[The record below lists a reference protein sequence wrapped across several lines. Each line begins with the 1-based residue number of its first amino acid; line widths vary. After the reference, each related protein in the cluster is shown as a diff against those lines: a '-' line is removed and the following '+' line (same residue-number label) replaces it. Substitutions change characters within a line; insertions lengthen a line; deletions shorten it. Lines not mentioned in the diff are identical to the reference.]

1 MAPYGGEL
9 AVYRIRVRGCLDER
23 WGQWLGGVAIT
34 TTGKPDET
42 LFTGI
47 LADQAALLGLLQ
59 QLHNLRL
66 KLLEVRLEEQAPEG
80 VSLT

>member
-1 MAPYGGEL
+1 MTPDSAEP
-9 AVYRIRVRGCLDER
+9 ATYRIRVRGCLDQR
-23 WGQWLGGVAIT
+23 WGQWLGGIAIT

-66 KLLEVRLEEQAPEG
+66 KLLEVRLEEPALEG
-80 VSLT
+80 ADVG

>member
-1 MAPYGGEL
+1 MTPERVEP
-9 AVYRIRVRGCLDER
+9 AVYLIRVRGCLDER

-47 LADQAALLGLLQ
+47 LADQAALLGVLQ
-59 QLHNLRL
+59 QLHNLQL
-66 KLLEVRLEEQAPEG
+66 KLLEVRLEEGGPDAAG
-80 VSLT
+80 LA